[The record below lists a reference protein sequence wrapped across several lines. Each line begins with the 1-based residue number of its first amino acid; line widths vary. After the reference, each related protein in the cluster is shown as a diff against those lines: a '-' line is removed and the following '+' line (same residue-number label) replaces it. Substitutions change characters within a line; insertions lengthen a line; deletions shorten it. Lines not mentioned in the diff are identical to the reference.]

1 MKTERDDLN
10 GCAGMMVGA
19 ALALVIW
26 AMIFAGIFYGCQR
39 IGEKV
44 KTEITK

>member
-1 MKTERDDLN
+1 
-10 GCAGMMVGA
+10 MMVGA